1 MFCRSDKQ
9 RYTLADWVKTMSL
22 QRGVRAADRSL
33 LFSQSE
39 PAGIAKVGRHTV
51 RTGYMPK

>member
-39 PAGIAKVGRHTV
+39 PAGIAK
-51 RTGYMPK
+51 